1 MNKDI
6 IAGNWKQ
13 LTGAIQKRWG
23 KLTDDH
29 LAQVGGDRK
38 KLAGVIQ
45 ENYGLLEDEAE
56 EQITDWETSRGKMT
70 KQTDDALR
78 KGTK

>member
-13 LTGAIQKRWG
+13 LIGDIRKRWG

-29 LAQVGGDRK
+29 LAQVNGDRQ

-56 EQITDWETSRGKMT
+56 KQVTDWETSRKKVTT
-70 KQTDDALR
+70 KTDEALR
-78 KGTK
+78 KDAK

>member
-13 LTGAIQKRWG
+13 LTGAIRKRWG

-29 LAQVGGDRK
+29 LAQVDGDRR
-38 KLAGVIQ
+38 KLAGIIQ
-45 ENYGLLEDEAE
+45 ENYGLLADEAE
-56 EQITDWETSRGKMT
+56 EQITDWEISRKKMT
-70 KQTDDALR
+70 QQTDDALQ
-78 KGTK
+78 KDAK